1 MRHLLPSLVKFITST
16 DSSDP
21 ENARAMIAQ
30 SLTAFVGTLAQDKRA
45 AAMALVVPTLL
56 VRAESEGSGVYQ
68 DTGARLL
75 ELAAA
80 DQSVFRA
87 TVGALSE
94 AQRRVMEEVLRAGQ
108 GPKRDVERGDEREEP
123 TIKLSMNFG

>member
-1 MRHLLPSLVKFITST
+1 
-16 DSSDP
+16 
-21 ENARAMIAQ
+21 MIAHT
-30 SLTAFVGTLAQDKRA
+30 LTAFVGTLPADKRA
-45 AAMALVVPTLL
+45 PAMALMVPTLL
-56 VRAESEGSGVYQ
+56 VRAEREGRNGRVYQ

-87 TVGALSE
+87 TIGALSE
-94 AQRRVMEEVLRAGQ
+94 AQRKVMEEVLRAGQ
-108 GPKRDVERGDEREEP
+108 GPKREARDEEEREEP

>member
-1 MRHLLPSLVKFITST
+1 
-16 DSSDP
+16 
-21 ENARAMIAQ
+21 MIAQ